1 MTNHQETLSHY
12 LDRGRSNNEHTD
24 GLDAVIKAI
33 AGGGAM
39 IQSLVRD
46 AATASVLG
54 STGEVNVQGEIVQ
67 KLDSLA
73 SETFIRMFVDSGRV
87 AAVGSEEE
95 EKGVMMGDDDDSSR
109 TYVVLMDPLDG
120 SSNIDVAVT
129 IGSIFG
135 IWHKDPEEILGSG
148 TLLKSGNKQVAS
160 AYVIYGSSTVLVV
173 ATVGRV
179 NGFTLNTKS
188 GEFLLT
194 HPDINIPSKCEY
206 YSFNEGNVGKWDEK
220 MQKVAAHLRT
230 SYSQRYVGSLVADFH
245 RNLLKGGVFLYPGD
259 AKNKQG
265 KLRLMYEANPLGFIA
280 EQAGG
285 RASSGSIPIL
295 EIQPEKIHQR
305 VPLIIG
311 NTSVVHTVLKI
322 LEA

>member
-1 MTNHQETLSHY
+1 MTDHQETLSHY
-12 LDRGRSNNEHTD
+12 LDAARSNNEHRD
-24 GLDAVIKAI
+24 GLDVVIKAI
-33 AGGGAM
+33 ALGATE
-39 IQSLVRD
+39 IQGLVRD

-54 STGEVNVQGEIVQ
+54 STDEVNVQGEIVQ
-67 KLDSLA
+67 KLDSIA
-73 SETFIRMFVDSGRV
+73 SETFIRKFVDSGHV

-95 EKGVMMGDDDDSSR
+95 EQGVMMGDDYSH

-135 IWHKDPEEILGSG
+135 IWYKDAKENLSTG
-148 TLLKSGNKQVAS
+148 TLLKRGNKQIAS

-173 ATVGRV
+173 ATAGRV
-179 NGFTLNTKS
+179 AGFTLNAKS
-188 GEFLLT
+188 GEFMLT
-194 HPDINIPSKCEY
+194 HPNITIPTACEY
-206 YSFNEGNVGKWDEK
+206 YSFNEGNVDKWDEN
-220 MQKVAAHLRT
+220 MQKAAAHLRR

-259 AKNKQG
+259 EKNKQG
-265 KLRLMYEANPLGFIA
+265 KLRLMYEANPLAFIA

-285 RASSGSIPIL
+285 KAFSDSMPIL
-295 EIQPEKIHQR
+295 EVQPEKIHQR

-311 NTSVVHTVLKI
+311 NTSVVHTVLKF
-322 LEA
+322 LGT

>member
-1 MTNHQETLSHY
+1 MTNHQETLSQY
-12 LDRGRSNNEHTD
+12 LDAARSDNEHLD
-24 GLDAVIKAI
+24 GLDIVIRAI
-33 AGGGAM
+33 ALGATE
-39 IQSLVRD
+39 IQGLVRD

-54 STGEVNVQGEIVQ
+54 STDEINVQGEIVQ
-67 KLDSLA
+67 KLDSIA
-73 SETFIRMFVDSGRV
+73 SETFIRQFVDSGHV

-95 EKGVMMGDDDDSSR
+95 ELGVMMGDDCSR

-135 IWHKDPEEILGSG
+135 IWHKEPTENLSSG
-148 TLLKSGNKQVAS
+148 TLLKRGNKQVAS

-173 ATVGRV
+173 ATAGRV
-179 NGFTLNTKS
+179 AGFTLNAKS
-188 GEFLLT
+188 GQFMLT
-194 HPDINIPSKCEY
+194 HPNITIPAACEY
-206 YSFNEGNVGKWDEK
+206 YSFNEGNVDKWDEN
-220 MQKVAAHLRT
+220 MQKAAAHLRK

-265 KLRLMYEANPLGFIA
+265 KLRLMYEANPLAFIA

-285 RASSGSIPIL
+285 KAFSDSIPIL
-295 EIQPEKIHQR
+295 EVQPETIHQR

-311 NTSVVHTVLKI
+311 NTSVVHTVLQF
-322 LEA
+322 LGT